1 MTNQVKITTKEKVTI
16 NREYKSTVFA
26 MLFAE
31 KTNLLS
37 LYNALNESY
46 YENPEALEIVTL
58 ENAIYMAMK
67 NDNAFVFEKK
77 LHLYEHQ
84 STPNPNLP
92 LRDLIYVTKE
102 YEKLISKRTLYS
114 SKAIK
119 IPAPHFIVFY
129 NGEKK
134 QPESQVLK
142 LSDLYEIKEEEPMLE
157 LKVRFLNIN
166 KGCNEVLKRN
176 CKVLKEYMI
185 FVEQIRK
192 NIHYLKM
199 SASEA
204 VEKAVTEC
212 IQEDVL
218 RDFLIANRKEVVSMS
233 IFEYDEEREIKLIRE
248 AEYQAGVEDGIEV
261 GRKDGIEIGRKEGV
275 EIGKKD
281 GIEIGRITS
290 LKIMKR
296 TLKDFECVYRE
307 IKGEELFSN
316 LSKEDIKVLFDQA

>member
-1 MTNQVKITTKEKVTI
+1 MTNQVKITIKENVTI
-16 NREYKSTVFA
+16 NREYKSTVFS
-26 MLFAE
+26 MLFAD

-129 NGEKK
+129 NGERK

-142 LSDLYEIKEEEPMLE
+142 LSDLYEIKEAEPMLE

-176 CKVLKEYMI
+176 CRILKEYMI
-185 FVEQIRK
+185 FVERIRE
-192 NIHYLKM
+192 NIRSLKLN
-199 SASEA
+199 AADA

-212 IQEDVL
+212 IQEGIL

-248 AEYQAGVEDGIEV
+248 AEYQAGVEDGIQS
-261 GRKDGIEIGRKEGV
+261 GRL
-275 EIGKKD
+275 
-281 GIEIGRITS
+281 TS

-296 TLKDFECVYRE
+296 TLKDFESVYHE
-307 IKGEELFSN
+307 VKEEELFFN
-316 LSKEDIKVLFDQA
+316 LTKEEVKALFDQV

>member
-1 MTNQVKITTKEKVTI
+1 MNNSNYTNE
-16 NREYKSTVFA
+16 E
-26 MLFAE
+26 E
-31 KTNLLS
+31 
-37 LYNALNESY
+37 
-46 YENPEALEIVTL
+46 LEIVTL
-58 ENAIYMAMK
+58 ENAIYMSMK
-67 NDNAFVFEKK
+67 NDLAFIMDCK
-77 LHLYEHQ
+77 LTLYEHQ

-142 LSDLYEIKEEEPMLE
+142 LSDLYEIRDEEPMLD
-157 LKVRFLNIN
+157 LKVKFLNIN
-166 KGCNEVLKRN
+166 EGCNEVLKQN
-176 CKVLKEYMI
+176 CKMLKEYMI

-192 NIHYLKM
+192 NISYLKL

-218 RDFLIANRKEVVSMS
+218 RDFLMANRKEVVSMS

-248 AEYQAGVEDGIEV
+248 AEYQAGVEDGIET
-261 GRKDGIEIGRKEGV
+261 GRKDGIQSGRL
-275 EIGKKD
+275 
-281 GIEIGRITS
+281 TS

-296 TLKDFECVYRE
+296 MLKDFESVYHE
-307 IKGEELFSN
+307 VKEEELFFN
-316 LSKEDIKVLFDQA
+316 LTKEEVKVLFDQV